1 MAHEIESIAYANQV
15 PWHGLGARLDDS
27 ATPEEFLKAAK
38 LDWEVNLH
46 PLIAKVGDDEIAVP
60 GRFALIRN
68 TDNQVMTVTGSAW
81 KPLQNR
87 DTLDFM
93 TRYCAAGGAKMETA
107 GSLRNGKI
115 VWGLAKLAHSFEVRP
130 GDRVEGY
137 MLITSPHVVGQAITV
152 RTTTVRVVCANTMA
166 MAERDA
172 SSQVHYRQNHLTAF
186 DVDAAKAAVENAHE
200 ELAACERRAKTLDKL
215 KLSVEDAV
223 LKVLVPTFAPEI
235 LTDSDVIKNI
245 MNADV
250 MPKKIAE
257 ILHSVEHAPGAISD
271 PTGWSVMNGV
281 THWVDHV
288 QGHGAESRMYR
299 SWMGDYGR
307 KKLEVE
313 QRLMDLAA

>member
-15 PWHGLGARLDDS
+15 PWHGLGARIEDS

-38 LDWEVNLH
+38 LDWKVNLY
-46 PLIAKVGDDEIAVP
+46 PLTAKVGDEEISIP
-60 GRFALIRN
+60 GRFALIRDN
-68 TDNQVMTVTGSAW
+68 DNQVMTVTGSAW
-81 KPLQNR
+81 KPLQNSE
-87 DTLDFM
+87 TLDFM

-137 MLITSPHVVGQAITV
+137 LLITSPHVVGQAITV

-166 MAERDA
+166 LAER
-172 SSQVHYRQNHLTAF
+172 SQDSEVHYRQSHLSVF

-200 ELAACERRAKTLDKL
+200 ELASCERRAKTLDKL
-215 KLSVEDAV
+215 KISAEDAV
-223 LKVLVPTFAPEI
+223 RKILVPTFMPEI
-235 LTDSDVIKNI
+235 MTDSDLIKNI

-250 MPKKIAE
+250 MPRKIAE
-257 ILHSVEHAPGAISD
+257 ILQSVENAPGAIAD
-271 PTGWSVMNGV
+271 NGWGVLNGV

-288 QGHGAESRMYR
+288 QGQGAESRMYR
-299 SWMGDYGR
+299 SWVGDYGR

-313 QRLMDLAA
+313 QRLMNLAA